1 MFRYFYHILIV
12 ILLSLG
18 SVGTYAESASP
29 TANQTTEESAP
40 KSVEESVLWKNE
52 KRESQRQPDSYQKQN
67 LSHIHG
73 EIQETRT
80 RFFPPFPTLFI
91 KHRALL
97 L

>member
-1 MFRYFYHILIV
+1 MTRYLYHILIL

-40 KSVEESVLWKNE
+40 KPIEESVLWKNE
-52 KRESQRQPDSYQKQN
+52 KRESQRQPSSYQKHN
-67 LSHIHG
+67 LAHLYV

-80 RFFPPFPTLFI
+80 RFFPSFPTLFI
-91 KHRALL
+91 KHRTLL